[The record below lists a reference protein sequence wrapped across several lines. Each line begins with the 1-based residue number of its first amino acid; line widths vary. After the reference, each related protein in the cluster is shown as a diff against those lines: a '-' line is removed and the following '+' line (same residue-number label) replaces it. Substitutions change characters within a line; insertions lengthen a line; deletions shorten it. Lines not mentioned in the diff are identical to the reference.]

1 MYKNLRQQLRRA
13 AVLALL
19 LLPALAALAN
29 VTVSFSGIPLRKAMR
44 EIEKVSDL
52 HFFYKSTLEGL
63 DTSVSLAVK
72 NATPEQALD
81 KLFKGVPLNYSLE
94 PNGVVV
100 VYHEKE
106 PVTLA
111 ELTGDRPRDGFNISG
126 VVTDETAEPI
136 IGATVKV
143 RGSRNAVATDHDGHY
158 ALTGV
163 HRGDVLEVSYIGYEP
178 QTIAIDA
185 AGVYDIS
192 MSENVSSLNEV
203 VVVGYGS
210 QKKVNLTGAVSVI
223 KADDITGRPTS
234 NAASAIQGADPSLNL
249 TFSSGGPNSGY
260 SVDIRGVASIN
271 GGSPLVLVDG
281 VQMDLSRVNSND
293 IESVSIL
300 KDASAAAIYGAK
312 ASSGV
317 VLVTTKRGS
326 EDAAPKVSFDLKAG
340 WKTQTADN
348 DYITSG
354 YWSVFINDWFMNEHS
369 GFPFTTYDEYDYAE
383 LWMRLGQDVE
393 SPERPWAVVQPDKS
407 YKYYANFDWYNH
419 YFKKNRPMQDYNVSV
434 TGGSKRV
441 NYYVSGRIYKED
453 GMIRQN
459 NDKFESFSTR
469 AKLNVKITDWLKY
482 GVNMSFFNSNYH
494 YPGGNDIQYLSLIH
508 I

>member
-44 EIEKVSDL
+44 EIEKVSEL

-63 DTSVSLAVK
+63 DTKVSLSVK

-81 KLFKGVPLNYSLE
+81 RLFKGVPLNYSLE
-94 PNGVVV
+94 ANGVVV

-111 ELTGDRPRDGFNISG
+111 ELTGGGAQDGFNISG
-126 VVTDETAEPI
+126 VVTDETSEPI

-163 HRGDVLEVSYIGYEP
+163 HRADMLEVSYIGYEP

-210 QKKVNLTGAVSVI
+210 QDRK
-223 KADDITGRPTS
+223 
-234 NAASAIQGADPSLNL
+234 
-249 TFSSGGPNSGY
+249 
-260 SVDIRGVASIN
+260 
-271 GGSPLVLVDG
+271 
-281 VQMDLSRVNSND
+281 
-293 IESVSIL
+293 
-300 KDASAAAIYGAK
+300 
-312 ASSGV
+312 
-317 VLVTTKRGS
+317 
-326 EDAAPKVSFDLKAG
+326 
-340 WKTQTADN
+340 
-348 DYITSG
+348 
-354 YWSVFINDWFMNEHS
+354 
-369 GFPFTTYDEYDYAE
+369 
-383 LWMRLGQDVE
+383 
-393 SPERPWAVVQPDKS
+393 
-407 YKYYANFDWYNH
+407 
-419 YFKKNRPMQDYNVSV
+419 
-434 TGGSKRV
+434 
-441 NYYVSGRIYKED
+441 
-453 GMIRQN
+453 
-459 NDKFESFSTR
+459 STR
-469 AKLNVKITDWLKY
+469 LN
-482 GVNMSFFNSNYH
+482 SSH
-494 YPGGNDIQYLSLIH
+494 R
-508 I
+508 